1 MLCGPAFV
9 GLAAE
14 CERLEELGHSK
25 DVVFTVLGV
34 RIVSVR
40 AFWTAKWRALLHCC
54 SEKSLDL
61 IVCTLP
67 HVLSF
72 LQLLA
77 DRNLV
82 LSTFKT

>member
-1 MLCGPAFV
+1 M

-14 CERLEELGHSK
+14 RECLEELGLSK

-34 RIVSVR
+34 SIVSVR
-40 AFWTAKWRALLHCC
+40 AFWTAKWRTLLHCC
-54 SEKSLDL
+54 SENP

-77 DRNLV
+77 DMNSV